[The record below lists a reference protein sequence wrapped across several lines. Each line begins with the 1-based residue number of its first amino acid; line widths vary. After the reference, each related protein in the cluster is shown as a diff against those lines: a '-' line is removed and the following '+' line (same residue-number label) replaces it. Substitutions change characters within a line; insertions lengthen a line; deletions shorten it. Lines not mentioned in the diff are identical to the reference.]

1 MPQVALIALDP
12 HTGEV
17 LALAG
22 GRDYSASQ
30 LDHAVAK
37 RPTGSVFKPFVY
49 AAAINTALTGE
60 PAKAYTQI
68 TKLDTSEMPTLFTV
82 LSVGISL
89 CLAILLA
96 LLFNKQLP
104 GFLFLRTIVLVPM
117 LVTPIAVGIIWRIM
131 MMPEQGLLNFLLG
144 LLGIAKQPWVG
155 SQTSAFASVLLVD
168 IWEWTPFL
176 FIIILAGLRGL
187 PSSPFEAAAIDGA
200 TSLRVFFSIT
210 LPMLKPV
217 IIIAT
222 LLRIIDAART
232 YDTVFIITRG
242 GPDFA
247 TDLASIYL
255 QRVNFQF
262 FDLGYGSALSWIML
276 IGILIVVLVFVKL
289 SGFLGIVSEKEPA

>member
-1 MPQVALIALDP
+1 MI
-12 HTGEV
+12 
-17 LALAG
+17 
-22 GRDYSASQ
+22 
-30 LDHAVAK
+30 
-37 RPTGSVFKPFVY
+37 
-49 AAAINTALTGE
+49 
-60 PAKAYTQI
+60 
-68 TKLDTSEMPTLFTV
+68 
-82 LSVGISL
+82 
-89 CLAILLA
+89 
-96 LLFNKQLP
+96 
-104 GFLFLRTIVLVPM
+104 LRTIVLIPM

-222 LLRIIDAART
+222 LLRIIDAAHLRH
-232 YDTVFIITRG
+232 VFIITRG
-242 GPDFA
+242 GPISRRIWR
-247 TDLASIYL
+247 ASICSASTS
-255 QRVNFQF
+255 NSSIW
-262 FDLGYGSALSWIML
+262 DTDPPCPGSC
-276 IGILIVVLVFVKL
+276 
-289 SGFLGIVSEKEPA
+289 